1 MNTNDLR
8 YIKTEDLIMD
18 AFISCAHEYKLDDI
32 HIKDI
37 CTRARISRN
46 AFYGHYENKYQL
58 MDSVFDRVRQ
68 NILDQLTPVLVHNL
82 SMNVTH
88 GITDWCIDA
97 VYENRDVLLSLSHCS
112 KEKFYELIR
121 DVFIDATLDSI
132 YENTQEIENDI
143 LLKMS
148 KEFIT
153 TSLSAV
159 ILLWI
164 ENTDCLSKEEFTSF
178 VYEITMQPI
187 AYFYNRLD
195 RSGVIRRRRSL

>member
-8 YIKTEDLIMD
+8 YIKTEDLIVD
-18 AFISCAHEYKLDDI
+18 AFISCAHKYELNDI

-37 CTRARISRN
+37 CAKARISRN

-58 MDSVFDRVRQ
+58 MDSVFERVRQ
-68 NILDQLTPVLVHNL
+68 SILAQLTPALVHNL

-97 VYENRDVLLSLSHCS
+97 VYDNRDVLLSLSHCS

-132 YENTQEIENDI
+132 YENTHEIENDI

-159 ILLWI
+159 ILLWLDH
-164 ENTDCLSKEEFTSF
+164 TDSLSKKEFTAF
-178 VYEITMQPI
+178 VYEITQQPI
-187 AYFYNRLD
+187 AYFYDRLD
-195 RSGVIRRRRSL
+195 RSGMIRRRRNI